1 MDWLLWIAVLLFV
14 LVVLGVGLLGF
25 ALVRIA
31 AISDAMSASM
41 AMERERP

>member
-41 AMERERP
+41 AVERERP

>member
-1 MDWLLWIAVLLFV
+1 MDWLLWIAVALLV
-14 LVVLGVGLLGF
+14 LVAVGVGVLGF

>member
-1 MDWLLWIAVLLFV
+1 MDWLLWLAVVLFV
-14 LVVLGVGLLGF
+14 LVAVGVGMLGF